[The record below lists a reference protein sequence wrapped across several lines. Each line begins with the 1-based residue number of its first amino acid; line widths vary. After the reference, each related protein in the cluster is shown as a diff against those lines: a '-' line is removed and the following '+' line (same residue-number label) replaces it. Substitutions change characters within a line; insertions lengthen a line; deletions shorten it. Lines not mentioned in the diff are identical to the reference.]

1 MSGVELLPFVWALP
15 VAYIAAS
22 YGVSRE
28 EQGKQRLAPPGH
40 LSLDREYNERL
51 KRRGGHENECDGFLD
66 DEAIEVFLERK
77 GCACFMA

>member
-1 MSGVELLPFVWALP
+1 
-15 VAYIAAS
+15 
-22 YGVSRE
+22 
-28 EQGKQRLAPPGH
+28 